1 MSGNPTIQL
10 YSDRTGHSEALRAL
24 SVDKGT
30 RRRSPWQLAVHSYRN
45 YALMN
50 NNLKIDETA
59 SISNIQSLELSWRID
74 PYITGDLLNG
84 LYLQINVPSL
94 EKQKYFLNSYVWGLG
109 YAIWSQAT
117 FEIEG
122 VEIEKIYS
130 THKEMMDE
138 LFGDPGRLW
147 DNMVFK
153 IDSCSLPDL
162 EKIST
167 TRALRDYCMT
177 LHIPLNF
184 WFSKGQPLS
193 LNINNNKRLSCKIKV
208 LFRALDEISFSLP
221 KNSESTQVKM
231 PRISES
237 QDLDWSSFDISLWGN
252 TVLLEREEIE
262 ETLKWGP
269 TLIETAQSFTNDVGG
284 MPLDIQGR
292 IDRELPFRGILKSLV
307 WAIGDDSRNTRDLTL
322 GTNND
327 PYYSE
332 SGIRTLFGDRKGHI
346 QTIPERTFD
355 SQEFKAVSY
364 ARIKSTVTDWNAKV
378 SGTSDLDAF
387 TPGEFAIVPVYTTTS
402 DSNSINTQI
411 TIRMPTGEL
420 LGKYAIQIDANN
432 TIVQFQSISTA
443 GIPEIS
449 PPPSDYYPI
458 AINGYYPL
466 FQTQERAE
474 SYMGRDGTSHIHN
487 FNGTD
492 YHMPGENSSYT
503 GSSATLYHGNF
514 TSYVLN
520 GPSTLEDRKRKNH
533 ACIALTDIIGGE
545 KLRGIIMEEQGSTE
559 TSLFKITTVDNNG
572 NINFNTD
579 AEVGITFT
587 DSYFNEDLRL
597 FVAFAQDTVPYT
609 GSYGFKS
616 YAEIA
621 EHFIYTESLGHVY
634 DQIIL
639 QRSID
644 WIEYETFGTRALV
657 EPEPENLQNRNDTI
671 RTRNTDYFAGSFWG
685 IGYVDTNQTLTL
697 TYAYMTDILDKMFTG
712 LDYYQMDTFTLS
724 FFKNCK
730 FIIEDKT
737 FTSTFMGRNDILI
750 TGFAS
755 ASAQDISDI
764 SSGYG
769 YKLTYRNTSP
779 INITING
786 LGSGFE
792 GDTEYV
798 EGFEGDT
805 EYAEKLIGTR
815 AIHPIVIEKMNKIH
829 DNIPTYYYQYF
840 QNLRDAQ
847 NNFNASSVIQ
857 TLNAWRNLVN
867 EMPNAIRAIFDNDQS
882 YTSAKTIFTERT
894 IDSDADFTNYLIQ
907 DKGFEFTT
915 STQKALIRPIKIGS
929 TVSLN
934 NVTKLNYEGDSAPNI
949 VQNLTVLEDH
959 ISVERMAS
967 GLSSDAIQKIT
978 NIAVS
983 YNDDGEVQ
991 GVRMD
996 LPGTSSSFSLD
1007 PVKGIATDLDSITDF
1022 VLGVKP
1028 MNVQLTTAGL
1038 ESISNVFA
1046 LLSPIRYYITSSSP
1060 DLRFD
1065 VVRINQAQLEASTIP
1080 AEYVAPSSEDGLGNT
1095 IPTNNDIRVHRND
1108 GQLGCPFLHMNRF
1121 DYRATKSRGVE
1132 SLSSTKTV
1140 ELKLNNLFRWN
1151 SKLAREASYFNEVV
1165 PYERGLRLP
1174 RKGIYFWSFAKDPK
1188 DIQPSGHINLDRINS
1203 KHIVLQA
1210 QNASSNYR
1218 GHLFMFANTIN
1229 VFDPQLLA
1237 FRY

>member
-24 SVDKGT
+24 SIGRGKI
-30 RRRSPWQLAVHSYRN
+30 RASPFQLAVHSYRN
-45 YALMN
+45 YALMS
-50 NNLKIDETA
+50 NNLKLDETA

-94 EKQKYFLNSYVWGLG
+94 QKQKYFLNSYVWCLG

-117 FEIEG
+117 FEIDA

-130 THKEMMDE
+130 IHKEMMDE

-147 DNMVFK
+147 DTMVFK

-193 LNINNNKRLSCKIKV
+193 LNINNNKRMSCKIKV

-221 KNSESTQVKM
+221 KNSASTQVNM

-237 QDLDWSSFDISLWGN
+237 QDLDWSAFDISLWAN

-262 ETLKWGP
+262 ETLRWGP
-269 TLIETAQSFTNDVGG
+269 TLVETCQSFTNDVGG
-284 MPLDIQGR
+284 MPLDSQGR

-307 WAIGDDSRNTRDLTL
+307 WAIGDDSRNTRDLAL

-327 PYYSE
+327 PYFSE
-332 SGIRTLFGDRKGHI
+332 SGIRTLFGERKGHI
-346 QTIPERTFD
+346 QTIPDRTFQS
-355 SQEFKAVSY
+355 SQFNAVSY
-364 ARIKSTVTDWNAKV
+364 AQIKSTVTDWNAKA

-387 TPGEFAIVPVYTTTS
+387 TPGEFAIVPVYTTS
-402 DSNSINTQI
+402 DSNPINTEI

-420 LGKYAIQIDANN
+420 LGKYAIQLDADN

-466 FQTQERAE
+466 FKTQERAQ
-474 SYMGRDGTSHIHN
+474 SYMGSVGTSHTHT
-487 FNGTD
+487 FNGTE
-492 YHMPGENSSYT
+492 YHMPGQSSSYT
-503 GSSATLYHGNF
+503 GGLATLYHGNF

-520 GPSTLEDRKRKNH
+520 GPSTDVDRKRKNH

-545 KLRGIIMEEQGSTE
+545 KLRGILMEEQSTA
-559 TSLFKITTVDNNG
+559 TSLFKITPDNDG
-572 NINFNTD
+572 NINFNRY

-587 DSYFNEDLRL
+587 DSYSNDISRL
-597 FVAFAQDTVPYT
+597 FVAFAQNTVPYT

-621 EHFIYTESLGHVY
+621 EHFIYTEALGQDVY

-644 WIEYETFGTRALV
+644 WIEDETFGTRAV
-657 EPEPENLQNRNDTI
+657 DTPTSNDLQNANDTL
-671 RTRNTDYFAGSFWG
+671 RTAGTGYYAGNFFG
-685 IGYVDTNQTLTL
+685 IGYVDTNTTL
-697 TYAYMTDILDKMFTG
+697 TYTYYAMTDVLNKMFTG
-712 LDYYQMDTFTLS
+712 LVSYKMDPLTLS
-724 FFKNCK
+724 FFSICK
-730 FIIEDKT
+730 YVI
-737 FTSTFMGRNDILI
+737 
-750 TGFAS
+750 
-755 ASAQDISDI
+755 QDITINVNGNTFVNGFI
-764 SSGYG
+764 SYTAQNIF
-769 YKLTYRNTSP
+769 YILTAGGMVITDPSYRNTSP

-786 LGSGFE
+786 LGSGLA
-792 GDTEYV
+792 GDAEYV
-798 EGFEGDT
+798 
-805 EYAEKLIGTR
+805 EKLIGTR
-815 AIHPIVIEKMNKIH
+815 AIHPTVIEKMNKIH
-829 DNIPTYYYQYF
+829 DNIPAYYYQYY
-840 QNLRDAQ
+840 QNLLQAA
-847 NNFNASSVIQ
+847 NNTNASSVTQ
-857 TLNAWRNLVN
+857 TLSAWQNLVN

-882 YTSAKTIFTERT
+882 HTEAKTIYTERT

-915 STQKALIRPIKIGS
+915 STQKALIRTIQNGS
-929 TVSLN
+929 TPTLN
-934 NVTKLNYEGDSAPNI
+934 NVTRLKYEGDSAPGS
-949 VQNLTVLEDH
+949 VQNLTVPDH
-959 ISVERMAS
+959 RISVERMSS
-967 GLSSDAIQKIT
+967 GSSVEGSAIQKIT

-983 YNDDGEVQ
+983 YNDSGGVQ

-996 LPGTSSSFSLD
+996 LPTESGTSFSLN
-1007 PVKGIATDLDSITDF
+1007 PVIDISADLSNIVDS

-1060 DLRFD
+1060 DIRFD
-1065 VVRINQAQLEASTIP
+1065 VVTINQAQLQASTIP

-1108 GQLGCPFLHMNRF
+1108 GQLACPFLHMNRF
-1121 DYRATKSRGVE
+1121 DYRATSSPGVE
-1132 SLSSTKTV
+1132 SASTKTV
-1140 ELKLNNLFRWN
+1140 ELKLNNIFRWN
-1151 SKLAREASYFNEVV
+1151 SKLAREASYFNEVI

-1210 QNASSNYR
+1210 NASSSDYR
-1218 GHLFMFANTIN
+1218 GHLFMYANTIN